1 MEEWKTYTVGDIYN
15 VQNGY
20 AFRSGDFYDDAT
32 VSSYEV
38 LKIGH
43 IEIGGGLRQTP
54 KRNYVDRL
62 PKYAKWVLNKGDI
75 VMGMTDMK
83 SNIQI
88 LGVPAMVDISDHYA
102 LNQRVGRLSIKDP
115 YIFDNDF
122 FYFQMRSNTFLE
134 ELRKKANSGVQVNLT
149 TEAIKSTHLYAP
161 SYKTQCR
168 IGRILRNLE
177 DKIVLNNRINHN
189 LAS

>member
-15 VQNGY
+15 VQNGF
-20 AFRSGDFYDDAT
+20 AFRSSDFY
-32 VSSYEV
+32 VEKKESSLEV

-43 IEIGGGLRQTP
+43 IEIGGGLRQSP
-54 KRNYVDRL
+54 KRSYVDRL
-62 PKYAKWVLNKGDI
+62 PKYSKWVLNQGDI

-88 LGVPAMVDISDHYA
+88 LGVPAMIDRSDFYV

-115 YIFDNDF
+115 IHFDNDF
-122 FYFQMRSNTFLE
+122 FYFQMRFDAFLE

-149 TEAIKSTHLYAP
+149 TDAIKSTRLFAP
-161 SYKTQCR
+161 SYITQCK
-168 IGRILRNLE
+168 IGHILRSLE
-177 DKIVLNNRINHN
+177 DKIELNNRINHN
-189 LAS
+189 LAA

>member
-15 VQNGY
+15 VQNGF
-20 AFRSGDFYDDAT
+20 AFRSTDFYDDCSEA
-32 VSSYEV
+32 SYEV

-43 IEIGGGLRQTP
+43 IEIGGGLRQSP
-54 KRNYVDRL
+54 KRSYVDRL
-62 PKYAKWVLNKGDI
+62 AKYSKWVLNKGDI

-88 LGVPAMVDISDHYA
+88 LGVPAMVDRSNHYA

-115 YIFDNDF
+115 HNFDNDF
-122 FYFQMRSNTFLE
+122 FYFQMRSEVFLE

-149 TEAIKSTHLYAP
+149 TEAIKSTHLLAP
-161 SYKTQCR
+161 SYKTQCK
-168 IGRILRNLE
+168 IGRILRSLE
-177 DKIVLNNRINHN
+177 DKIELNNNINHN
-189 LAS
+189 FAA